1 MIQKE
6 TLNIKV
12 PALKRLS
19 KKKILELYPW
29 AKEIKDTSTEKAGY
43 LNLAMIQN
51 KEDEG
56 YVSGD
61 EVQKRLKASKLK
73 FPGLQHMLW
82 LEEHKDEFPQIKKA
96 MAGDAWWIFF
106 QGTHLRV
113 SRGSWRVPYAD
124 WSGAR
129 WDRGA
134 VWLDRT
140 WYSRCRVVL
149 LGIESGPIAS
159 VSLDPLSIAPEFI
172 EVTQTINGVEY
183 KGTLKKS

>member
-6 TLNIKV
+6 ILNIKV

-29 AKEIKDTSTEKAGY
+29 ATEIKDTSTEKAGY

-61 EVQKRLKASKLK
+61 EVQKRLKDSKHQ

-82 LEEHKDEFPQIKKA
+82 LQERREKYPELKKVMQGKDV
-96 MAGDAWWIFF
+96 WWIFF
-106 QGTHLRV
+106 QGTHLRDSYGFWDV
-113 SRGSWRVPYAD
+113 PCASWE
-124 WSGAR
+124 GAR

-134 VWLDRT
+134 IWLDSA
-140 WYSRCRVVL
+140 WNSDYRVVL
-149 LGIESGPIAS
+149 LGIDPGPIAP
-159 VSLDPLSIAPEFI
+159 VSLNLEPLPII
-172 EVTQTINGVEY
+172 EVT
-183 KGTLKKS
+183 